1 MKHLSIETHSVS
13 VKLILQIFAGTIAL
27 AAMGLILGMSLYWK
41 GLQCTNAF
49 VIASTTTGLVA
60 YLLQTLEREQK
71 SSLLRQ
77 IKTYLC
83 HLGIW
88 LSSLLLFVAAGNKY
102 ADKQK
107 ELFTG
112 RDNYTVILTALQME
126 ATSSSDD
133 ASRINQKPGRLG
145 KVENTRPLFS
155 QNFQRAVKLMRLHQ
169 EDMPKDLALFLLLI
183 GGTMAT
189 GLSIRMAAL
198 NCQINCS
205 GMALSTAALAVLSQ
219 GALAGV
225 ALLVILAIRKLV
237 F

>member
-13 VKLILQIFAGTIAL
+13 MKFTLQLIAGTIAL

-49 VIASTTTGLVA
+49 VIASTMTGLVA

-126 ATSSSDD
+126 ATSSED
-133 ASRINQKPGRLG
+133 ASRINQKPVRLR
-145 KVENTRPLFS
+145 KAENTRPLLS

-198 NCQINCS
+198 NCQLNCS

-225 ALLVILAIRKLV
+225 ALLVILAIRKLI